1 MDPTNVIVT
10 DVDDTILFT
19 ENRDYENS
27 RPNVPVVEGLRK
39 LKDKGWKIILMSAR
53 GMGRSNGDISLVRE
67 EVIAEI
73 EKFVEK
79 YDIPCHEIVLGKPW
93 ASYYIDDKAI
103 RPDEFVEK
111 IDEIVKGEYAPF
123 EIWG

>member
-27 RPNVPVVEGLRK
+27 RPNEPVVEGLRR
-39 LKDKGWKIILMSAR
+39 LKEKGWKIILMSAR
-53 GMGRSNGDISLVRE
+53 GMGRSNGDIETVSE
-67 EVIAEI
+67 EVTAEI
-73 EKFVEK
+73 QRFVDK
-79 YDIPCHEIVLGKPW
+79 YDVPCDDIILGKPW

-111 IDEIVKGEYAPF
+111 IDEIVNGEYAPY
-123 EIWG
+123 ELWG

>member
-19 ENRDYENS
+19 ENRDYDNS
-27 RPNVPVVEGLRK
+27 LPNVPVVEGLRK
-39 LKDKGWKIILMSAR
+39 LKDKGWKVILMSAR
-53 GMGRSNGDISLVRE
+53 GMGRSNGDIASVSE

-79 YDIPCHEIVLGKPW
+79 YNVPCDDIILGKPW

-111 IDEIVKGEYAPF
+111 IDEIVNGEYAPY
-123 EIWG
+123 ELWG

>member
-111 IDEIVKGEYAPF
+111 IDEIVNGEYAPF

>member
-19 ENRDYENS
+19 ENRDYDNS
-27 RPNVPVVEGLRK
+27 LPNVPVVEGLRK
-39 LKDKGWKIILMSAR
+39 LKDKGWKVILMSAR
-53 GMGRSNGDISLVRE
+53 GMGRSNGDIASVSE
-67 EVIAEI
+67 EVKAEI
-73 EKFVEK
+73 KKFVEK
-79 YDIPCHEIVLGKPW
+79 YNVPCDDIILGKPW

-111 IDEIVKGEYAPF
+111 IDEIVNAEYAPY
-123 EIWG
+123 ELWG

>member
-19 ENRDYENS
+19 ENRDYDNS
-27 RPNVPVVEGLRK
+27 LPNVPVVEGLRK
-39 LKDKGWKIILMSAR
+39 LKDKGWKVILMSAR
-53 GMGRSNGDISLVRE
+53 GMGRSNGDIASVSE
-67 EVIAEI
+67 EVKAEI
-73 EKFVEK
+73 KKFVEK
-79 YDIPCHEIVLGKPW
+79 YNVPCDDIILGKPW

-111 IDEIVKGEYAPF
+111 IDEIVNGEYAPY
-123 EIWG
+123 ELWG

>member
-39 LKDKGWKIILMSAR
+39 LKEKGWKIILMSAR
-53 GMGRSNGDISLVRE
+53 GMGRSNGDIASVSV
-67 EVIAEI
+67 EVTAEI
-73 EKFVEK
+73 QKFVDK
-79 YDIPCHEIVLGKPW
+79 YDVPCDEIILGKPW

-111 IDEIVKGEYAPF
+111 IDEIVNGEYAPF
-123 EIWG
+123 ELWG

>member
-111 IDEIVKGEYAPF
+111 IDEIVNGEYAPF
-123 EIWG
+123 ELWG